1 MATMTLTDLLGAGEE
16 HFDKAI
22 KEMTMKNLMETISS
36 LQKEMV
42 KEQEN
47 FNSLSGE
54 LQNIK
59 ERNSRQY
66 KQISKDMVTSQQR
79 LSHLMN
85 WSMKCFAQQNA
96 SQSKEPSTLKR
107 TNSVKGSHPAAV
119 PAPKLT
125 TIQRSKSL
133 LSIKQ
138 QEDGRG
144 PAVAALNGDGAA
156 SPHRPVIKNATVLH
170 VTSDDSMYAKPDLN
184 RKSVETKVV
193 VNSISKGVS
202 HEKLAEGDQKS
213 VGEGDSAGGAVAS
226 VVSVRTGGGL
236 YVKRN
241 QPARVTTTTNISS
254 TKILPSYHQPG
265 QNVTQPTPVT
275 SSSLVSQH
283 TANVAS
289 TSVVV
294 TPRTYV
300 LKSSTPAVAPSSSTP
315 FLHPLQISSA
325 NSGVSKSQT
334 LASEPL
340 SYKEFRAL
348 PSVKQLAKSFGSTT
362 ALNTAGT
369 SSSSSVQGSGYRT
382 GSTQSSVFH
391 GNPLVRSQSSIS
403 LADSPKQTSSSHII
417 LVKGNTTE
425 QKPQQEQA
433 STLVNGRP
441 PLPHTINRT
450 HTTSKVIQA
459 TSTSS
464 NNGASEIE
472 QARARL
478 KANRA
483 SRDIKTSS
491 LSGDSVVNAN
501 IVAPESSKTV
511 ESEISNGETQ
521 NYSSYL
527 KKKDNAPSKTN
538 TATPNVIQITN
549 GVARITNQSKL
560 SVSSEASPASSTK
573 SAASSTS
580 TSSYIKRL
588 SQPPSDYSHMKSN
601 PYSTLPA
608 STSRSPDRVVST
620 AAVTIRRVK
629 SREELQEEG
638 RQLMNAKDS
647 LLKQI
652 QARRRDDYDSEG
664 SNFLSMSK
672 LSQSMPSLLNDV
684 RDIVHQLFPSS
695 SADVDVGAYSMEVSL
710 GLQVSP
716 SVNCRGNTN
725 SPSVNYRGNTNSP
738 SVNYRGNT
746 NSASVNYRGNTNSPS
761 VNCRGNTNSASVNC
775 RGNTNSPSV
784 NYRGNTN
791 SPSVNYRGNTNSPS
805 VNYRGNTNS
814 PSVNYRGNTNS
825 ASVNCR
831 GNTNSASVNYRGNTN
846 SASVNYRGNTNSAS
860 VNCRLNTNSASVN
873 YRGNTNSASANY
885 RGNTNSASVNYR
897 GNTNSASVN
906 YRGNTNSAS
915 VNYRVNTNSASVNYR
930 VNTNS
935 ADSGF

>member
-1 MATMTLTDLLGAGEE
+1 
-16 HFDKAI
+16 
-22 KEMTMKNLMETISS
+22 
-36 LQKEMV
+36 
-42 KEQEN
+42 
-47 FNSLSGE
+47 
-54 LQNIK
+54 
-59 ERNSRQY
+59 
-66 KQISKDMVTSQQR
+66 
-79 LSHLMN
+79 
-85 WSMKCFAQQNA
+85 QNA

-144 PAVAALNGDGAA
+144 PAVAALNGADGAA

-184 RKSVETKVV
+184 RKSVEAKVV

-213 VGEGDSAGGAVAS
+213 VGEGDSAGSAVAS
-226 VVSVRTGGGL
+226 LVSARTGGGL

-241 QPARVTTTTNISS
+241 QLARVTTTTNISS

-382 GSTQSSVFH
+382 GSTQSSVFR

-433 STLVNGRP
+433 STLVNGKP

-684 RDIVHQLFPSS
+684 TLWLFRIIALFSCTSS
-695 SADVDVGAYSMEVSL
+695 L
-710 GLQVSP
+710 IQVSP
-716 SVNCRGNTN
+716 SVNCSGNTD
-725 SPSVNYRGNTNSP
+725 SA

-746 NSASVNYRGNTNSPS
+746 NSASVNY
-761 VNCRGNTNSASVNC
+761 

-825 ASVNCR
+825 P
-831 GNTNSASVNYRGNTN
+831 SVNYRGNAN
-846 SASVNYRGNTNSAS
+846 SPSV
-860 VNCRLNTNSASVN
+860 
-873 YRGNTNSASANY
+873 NY

-915 VNYRVNTNSASVNYR
+915 VNYRGNTNSASVNYR
-930 VNTNS
+930 GNTNS
-935 ADSGF
+935 ASVNYRGNTNSASVNYRGNTNSASVNYRGTTNSASVNYRGIQTHLLSTIEEIQTQLLSTLKEIQTQLLSTVEEIQTQLLSTVEEIQTQLLSTLKEIQTQLLSTIEEIQTHLLSTIEEIQTQLLSTLKEIQTQLLSTIEEIQTHLLSTIEEIQTQPTQAFDFFFVLS